1 MQTYKTQHV
10 SSCLH
15 KSYQRENNNNDD
27 NDNNKDDNDDE
38 NTYWSLTLI

>member
-15 KSYQRENNNNDD
+15 NSYQKEKNN

>member
-10 SSCLH
+10 FSCLC
-15 KSYQRENNNNDD
+15 KSYQRGKNNNDD

-38 NTYWSLTLI
+38 NTY